1 MDLLYSK
8 LESGDGPAFAST
20 SASFRAAPATS
31 NLRLSRSSFIA
42 FEGLISARMLSQ
54 DARTVNLG
62 QELGGA
68 ITNSGGRYRR
78 RHSVS

>member
-1 MDLLYSK
+1 
-8 LESGDGPAFAST
+8 
-20 SASFRAAPATS
+20 
-31 NLRLSRSSFIA
+31 
-42 FEGLISARMLSQ
+42 MLSQ